1 MQKSIIIDYNKMF
14 NEQGFVHVKN
24 YISKSKNLS
33 VNVIKIDT
41 TKNIKKIKKS
51 LLKSII

>member
-1 MQKSIIIDYNKMF
+1 MRNLTSQNQTQIIKKSIDII
-14 NEQGFVHVKN
+14 KN